1 MSPIPRRSVLRS
13 TPLRLALGLV
23 ALFATTSLV
32 SLAGSYWLTR
42 TAILSALEADLGT
55 AVAGLAATPDAE
67 ALAAT
72 IAAQVQATDPDRQLL
87 SFVDAQG
94 ASVGNAA
101 SPGTW
106 LGLRTLTMDETV
118 TGHDGTFLALAR
130 PLHGGR
136 LMVALGGEQLG
147 DLREVFLNVLL
158 LSLLPTIGL
167 GLAGGLVLAR
177 REGRRVEAIAATLD
191 RLAEGDLA
199 ARVPAPVGRP
209 SRAADDLALIAARID
224 RMAGAQEASVAAL
237 RQVSAD
243 IAHDLRTPVSRIRL
257 LLGDLLARLPEAGE
271 EARIAGR
278 AVEEADRAAA
288 IFGALLQIAQVEAGT
303 LRERFAPVDL
313 QALAATVADIYGP
326 VAEDGGHDLR
336 LRLDPAP
343 ITVRGEKGLLQQAV
357 ANLVDNALRHT
368 PPGSRIVL
376 SVEVSQGR
384 AEVAVADDGPGVPT
398 AERDA
403 VLRRF
408 TRLERSRTTE
418 GHGLGLSLVA
428 AVAALHEAEL
438 TLEDNDPGLRVRL
451 IFPAG

>member
-1 MSPIPRRSVLRS
+1 
-13 TPLRLALGLV
+13 
-23 ALFATTSLV
+23 
-32 SLAGSYWLTR
+32 
-42 TAILSALEADLGT
+42 
-55 AVAGLAATPDAE
+55 
-67 ALAAT
+67 
-72 IAAQVQATDPDRQLL
+72 
-87 SFVDAQG
+87 
-94 ASVGNAA
+94 
-101 SPGTW
+101 
-106 LGLRTLTMDETV
+106 
-118 TGHDGTFLALAR
+118 
-130 PLHGGR
+130 
-136 LMVALGGEQLG
+136 
-147 DLREVFLNVLL
+147 
-158 LSLLPTIGL
+158 
-167 GLAGGLVLAR
+167 
-177 REGRRVEAIAATLD
+177 
-191 RLAEGDLA
+191 
-199 ARVPAPVGRP
+199 
-209 SRAADDLALIAARID
+209 
-224 RMAGAQEASVAAL
+224 MAGAQEASVAAL